1 MVEGMQLSPSL
12 RGGAAPHADHTTAE
26 ETPTVATTRFVPE
39 IQGLRTIALLLVATF
54 HIWIGRVSGG
64 VDIFLLISAYLL
76 TRSLTT
82 QAERGKLTRPITFI
96 LKKFTRL
103 LPAAVLTI
111 ALTLLAGFLI
121 LDSRFWNTM
130 MAQGL
135 AALTYTMNFWLQGAQ
150 VDYYAQSRSDASLFQ
165 HFWSLAIQ
173 GQVFLLWPVLHLLA
187 EVASRITK
195 VRVRWILMAGFGI
208 AFLGSFLYA
217 LRLTDFNQPYAYFS
231 TPARLWEFAA
241 GSLLALIVP
250 YLRIPRRVAT
260 VLIWLG
266 IAGAVSCGFVL
277 PVQSSFPGVAT
288 LWPIISAAL
297 VIAPADAPSRTAE
310 DQPWL
315 LGHPILQRIGGY
327 TYALYLTHWP
337 VLILHAALTGV
348 DRPDALR
355 GAVLLVVS
363 AGAAIVITEVADKP
377 VARLARLDRPA
388 LPAWLPQI
396 GWRRTVALAA
406 CLLLG
411 FGAIGS
417 SHNYYESFREGE
429 FAAVANAPLHEMGPQ
444 APDDAVFEN
453 PIPGRLIMSEQLF
466 TGPSTPCPDAIQGFV
481 PLGLCNTWGNT
492 EDPDREIYI
501 IGNSHS
507 VTYSSMFME
516 IAEQQPNWLVTTQA
530 YPGCTFLEA
539 GSGSACDD
547 VFTGSA
553 QYIEQA
559 QPDLVVVLGSFSA
572 EEGPDQLFT
581 GSNPHLADW
590 IRTIENTTTT
600 EVIALRDVPRFKV
613 NMFEC
618 ASTYGYEAPDCVKPT
633 SVDQPD
639 LASYVE
645 EIEAAGGTWVDLND
659 VICRHD
665 VCRPSNGG
673 LVTYYDSN
681 HLTDVFSRSL
691 AKQLTEALRDEIP
704 WWPRE
709 AWPGT

>member
-1 MVEGMQLSPSL
+1 MQLSPSL
-12 RGGAAPHADHTTAE
+12 REGATPRADSPAKPE
-26 ETPTVATTRFVPE
+26 EKAAATTRFVPE

-82 QAERGKLTRPITFI
+82 SAEQGKLTRPITFI

-173 GQVFLLWPVLHLLA
+173 GQVFLLWPVLHLAA
-187 EVASRITK
+187 EVAAKVTK
-195 VRVRWILMAGFGI
+195 IRVRWILIAGFSLV
-208 AFLGSFLYA
+208 FLGSFLYA
-217 LRLTDFNQPYAYFS
+217 LKLTAINQPYAYFS

-241 GSLLALIVP
+241 GSLLALVVP
-250 YLRIPRRVAT
+250 YLRIPRRVGT

-288 LWPIISAAL
+288 LWPLISAAL
-297 VIAPADAPSRTAE
+297 VIAPADASSRAAS
-310 DQPWL
+310 DRPWL
-315 LGHPILQRIGGY
+315 LGHPILQKIGGY

-337 VLILHAALTGV
+337 VLILHTAVTRIERPDPLRGLLLLAVSVVAAVIITELADRPVAALAKA
-348 DRPDALR
+348 DRPF
-355 GAVLLVVS
+355 
-363 AGAAIVITEVADKP
+363 
-377 VARLARLDRPA
+377 RPS
-388 LPAWLPQI
+388 WLPQI
-396 GWRRTVALAA
+396 GWRRLAALAA
-406 CLLLG
+406 CCALG

-417 SHNYYESFREGE
+417 SHSYYQSFREGE
-429 FAAVANAPLHEMGPQ
+429 FAAVTNAPLHEMGPQ
-444 APDDAVFEN
+444 APDDARFGE

-466 TGPSTPCPDAIQGFV
+466 TGPSTPCTDDVAGFV
-481 PLGLCNTWGNT
+481 PLGMCFTWGDT
-492 EDPDREIYI
+492 ESADREIYI

-516 IAEQQPNWLVTTQA
+516 IAEQQPNWLVRTQA
-530 YPGCTFLEA
+530 YPGCTFLEVDTE
-539 GSGSACDD
+539 SACDD

-553 QYIEQA
+553 QYIQHA
-559 QPDLVVVLGSFSA
+559 QPDLVVVLGSFSTPA
-572 EEGPDQLFT
+572 GPDQLFT
-581 GSNPHLADW
+581 GDNPHLADW
-590 IRTIENTTTT
+590 IRTIEDTTTS
-600 EVIALRDVPRFKV
+600 EVVTLRDVPRFDE

-618 ASTYGYEAPDCVKPT
+618 ASEHGYDSPECVKPT
-633 SVDQPD
+633 SVDAPE
-639 LASYVE
+639 LEPYIAE
-645 EIEAAGGTWVDLND
+645 LEGAGGTWIDFNEA
-659 VICRHD
+659 ICRYGE
-665 VCRPSNGG
+665 CRPSNGG
-673 LVTYYDSN
+673 LVTYYDDN
-681 HLTDVFSRSL
+681 HITDVFSRSL
-691 AKQLTEALRDEIP
+691 AQHLSAVLSRDVH
-704 WWPRE
+704 WWPQA
-709 AWPGT
+709 AWPAL